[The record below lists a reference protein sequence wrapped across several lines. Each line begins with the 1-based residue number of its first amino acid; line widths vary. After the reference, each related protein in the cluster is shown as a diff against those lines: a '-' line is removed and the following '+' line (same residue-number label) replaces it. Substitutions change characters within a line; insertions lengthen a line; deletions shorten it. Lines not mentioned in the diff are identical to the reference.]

1 MMLSSLFFLS
11 FILIIHYY
19 YHHNWHAQTER
30 RSLLRSSSSK
40 EEVALY
46 DNNHNASLS
55 HMRRKLD
62 ESMPPEGYSI
72 GCLQEPDKVY
82 RWTKGEL
89 RYYPTGQVASSW
101 NTAWREDFIQMDCVN
116 IPKGKPMPMNFGS
129 LTMSRA
135 ADGFSVTEGYS
146 VRCLEEPSKVYRWH
160 EGELHHYPTGMI
172 ASSWDEDWR
181 KAFVEM
187 DCFNI
192 PKGEPMSDK
201 NTVDD
206 SRAMVPPAP
215 FKTNSE
221 LETAAR
227 EYCNDPDGWKNNP
240 KFTTHG

>member
-1 MMLSSLFFLS
+1 
-11 FILIIHYY
+11 
-19 YHHNWHAQTER
+19 
-30 RSLLRSSSSK
+30 
-40 EEVALY
+40 
-46 DNNHNASLS
+46 
-55 HMRRKLD
+55 MRRKLD
-62 ESMPPEGYSI
+62 DMMPPAGYSVR
-72 GCLQEPDKVY
+72 CLDEPDKVY
-82 RWTKGEL
+82 RWTDNEL
-89 RYYPTGQVASSW
+89 HYYPTGQIASSW
-101 NTAWREDFIQMDCVN
+101 NTAWREDLVQIDCTN
-116 IPKGKPMPMNFGS
+116 IPIGSPMSMNFGS

-146 VRCLEEPSKVYRWH
+146 VRCLEEPDKVYRWH

-181 KAFVEM
+181 EALVEM

-206 SRAMVPPAP
+206 SRAMVPPAYTA

-221 LETAAR
+221 LKTAATD
-227 EYCNDPDGWKNNP
+227 YCNNPGAWVNNP